1 MKVAHIS
8 IKYDEGDPATYAGV
22 GYRVDRDKRM
32 YFINTGN
39 PTVDYAAAMMVL
51 YTVNGEDAI
60 IMGSSSI
67 DHFVMD
73 GGDLETENFSEEQLV
88 SARKSLQTELSANFV
103 YVHGPEKTS
112 QDQRFKGD

>member
-22 GYRVDRDKRM
+22 EYRVDRGKHM
-32 YFINTGN
+32 YCINTGN
-39 PTVDYAAAMMVL
+39 PTADYAAAMMVL
-51 YTVNGEDAI
+51 YTVNGDEAI

-88 SARKSLQTELSANFV
+88 QAKKSIQTELSANFV
-103 YVHGPEKTS
+103 YVRGPAKVS
-112 QDQRFKGD
+112 QDQQVKDN